1 MFFSKKKEKT
11 DSESVNEDS
20 LKEPTPI
27 DVRDFIDKQRR
38 SAEDTALR
46 LANMLAEEYCGVVE
60 PLSVPDDLGSQLFF
74 NAPRSY
80 RVSTGTMRFTVFVK
94 PIQDAPVYLDPI
106 TSMTEY
112 ERSVVRTKD
121 IYNLVSIYLT
131 RLVVD
136 EKTGEIQ
143 WKYTK
148 KITGRVDSEND
159 VYKIREQIYPS
170 W

>member
-1 MFFSKKKEKT
+1 MSFSKKKEKT

-27 DVRDFIDKQRR
+27 DVCNFIDKQRR

-74 NAPRSY
+74 NAPRAY

-106 TSMTEY
+106 TNMTEY

-121 IYNLVSIYLT
+121 IYNHVSIYLT

-136 EKTGEIQ
+136 EKTGGIG
-143 WKYTK
+143 WSYASR
-148 KITGRVDSEND
+148 INGRVHSEND

>member
-74 NAPRSY
+74 SAPRSY

-94 PIQDAPVYLDPI
+94 PVQDAPGYLEPI
-106 TSMTEY
+106 TNMTEY

-121 IYNLVSIYLT
+121 IYNHVSIYLT
-131 RLVVD
+131 RLLVD
-136 EKTGEIQ
+136 EKTGGLG
-143 WKYTK
+143 WSFARM
-148 KITGRVDSEND
+148 ITGRVNSEND